1 VFFVDSLLE
10 TEFFTIREV
19 VLDPSLAALLSRP
32 NLRAKCTYCG
42 EEINNERQVCVD
54 GKTLCRT
61 CAGERYYRLR

>member
-1 VFFVDSLLE
+1 VDSFLE
-10 TEFFTIREV
+10 AELFTIQEV
-19 VLDPSLAALLSRP
+19 VLDPSLAAIISRP
-32 NLRAKCTYCG
+32 GLRAKCSHCG